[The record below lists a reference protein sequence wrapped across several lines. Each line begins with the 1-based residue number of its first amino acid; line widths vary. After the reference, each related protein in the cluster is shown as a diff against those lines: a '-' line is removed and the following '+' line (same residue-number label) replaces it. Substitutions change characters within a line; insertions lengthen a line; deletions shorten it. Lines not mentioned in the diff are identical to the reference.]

1 MVEVYISGVLNTITD
16 PMCVLF
22 VFIGTFMGLVFGCL
36 PGLTAS
42 MGIALLIPLT
52 FTMDAVTAIGMMLGC
67 YVGGMAGG
75 AISAILLNIP
85 GTPSAVV
92 TTLDG
97 HPMAAKGQAN
107 KALGWAVFAS
117 GAGSLFSWAVLVVAA
132 PSLAALCTSFSSPEY
147 ASLALFG
154 LTIIAAVS
162 GKNLAKGLV
171 AGCIGL
177 AMSFVGVDP
186 IWGELRF
193 TFKNVNLMSGINLL
207 PAMIGLY
214 SIPQILESVSE
225 DASKAEARKV
235 TDYSL
240 KSFIPPLTEWKEGA
254 TNIVRS
260 SLIGTAIGIIPA
272 AGANI
277 AAFMAYDQAKRFS
290 KDPDSF
296 GKGNF
301 NGIIASEASN
311 NGVCGGALVPMMT
324 LGIPGDAVTSVL
336 LGGLMIQGL
345 TPGSLL
351 FTEHMDVVI
360 GMFTTLLL
368 ATIFMVLIQLFA
380 MRLFVRVL
388 DVPTSYLNACLVV
401 LSLVGSFA
409 LRNNMFDVGVTI
421 FLGAVGYVMA
431 QAKFPTAPT
440 VLGLVLGTMFER
452 EVRMSLYSSK
462 GDWMIFFQRPVAAVF
477 ILLSLFFMGNSLWK
491 AAKEIRAKKAAG
503 KNV

>member
-1 MVEVYISGVLNTITD
+1 MSVYVSGILGTLTD
-16 PMCVLF
+16 PLTILY
-22 VFIGTFMGLVFGCL
+22 VFIGTFMGLIFGCL

-52 FTMDAVTAIGMMLGC
+52 FTLDAVPAIGMMLGC

-75 AISAILLNIP
+75 AIAAILLNIP

-92 TTLDG
+92 TCLDG
-97 HPMAAKGQAN
+97 HPMAENGQAN
-107 KALGWAVFAS
+107 KALGWAVFSS
-117 GAGSLFSWAVLVVAA
+117 GAGSLVSWAILVVAA
-132 PSLAALCTSFSSPEY
+132 TSLAKLCTSFSAPEY

-193 TFKNVNLMSGINLL
+193 TFHNVNLMSGINLL

-214 SIPQILESVSE
+214 SIPQILQSVAE
-225 DASKAEARKV
+225 DGAKAEARKID
-235 TDYSL
+235 DYSL
-240 KSFIPPLTEWKEGA
+240 KSFVPPLKEFKEA
-254 TNIVRS
+254 KWNIVRS
-260 SLIGTAIGIIPA
+260 SLIGTVIGIIPA

-296 GKGNF
+296 GKGNY

-311 NGVCGGALVPMMT
+311 NGVCGGALVPLMT

-360 GMFTTLLL
+360 GIFTTLLL
-368 ATIFMVLIQLFA
+368 ATIFMVFIQLFA

-388 DVPTSYLNACLVV
+388 DVPTNYLNACLVV
-401 LSLVGSFA
+401 LSLVGSYA
-409 LRNNMFDVGVTI
+409 LRNNIFDVGITI
-421 FLGAVGYVMA
+421 FLGFVGYVMA
-431 QAKFPTAPT
+431 QAGFPTAPT

-452 EVRMSLYSSK
+452 EVRMALRSSH
-462 GDWMIFFQRPVAAVF
+462 GSWMIFFQRPVACAFVIISF
-477 ILLSLFFMGNSLWK
+477 IFMANSLWK
-491 AAKEIRAKKAAG
+491 AWKEKKAA
-503 KNV
+503 KAAQKA